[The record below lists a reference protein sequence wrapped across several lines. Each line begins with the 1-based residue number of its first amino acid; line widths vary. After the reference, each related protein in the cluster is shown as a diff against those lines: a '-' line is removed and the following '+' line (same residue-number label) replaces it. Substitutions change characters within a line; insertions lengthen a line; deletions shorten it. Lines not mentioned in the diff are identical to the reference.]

1 MAGAL
6 AFSGYFCL
14 RRPSFLQGTPLL
26 AMVYSFFYGALLGE
40 AIRLVA
46 IYTR

>member
-14 RRPSFLQGTPLL
+14 RRPSFLQGALL
-26 AMVYSFFYGALLGE
+26 FAMVYFFYGALLGE

>member
-14 RRPSFLQGTPLL
+14 RRPSFLQGALL
-26 AMVYSFFYGALLGE
+26 FAMVYFFTA
-40 AIRLVA
+40 RFWVK
-46 IYTR
+46 RFV